1 MITAR
6 TAGCNINIIKSAK
19 RVVLLLSF
27 CLSKYEKYCIMEG
40 GMILTVEEF
49 IMENISW
56 IDLTMA
62 GITLISVIVAIF
74 VLIRNENATRGIL
87 SEKHSLRSTE
97 HEKLSLEH
105 TGLSSEHK
113 HLSQHLTQHLSQ
125 GHQTLKEQQ
134 AEIKQTVEFLKD
146 NVLLEQ
152 GKKDMLSQQM
162 LDIKRTSDHISAL
175 VELLHK
181 TQIENQQLRKEN
193 QEFKIENKKLRTQL
207 REHKQQKKQQY
218 EEMEL

>member
-1 MITAR
+1 
-6 TAGCNINIIKSAK
+6 
-19 RVVLLLSF
+19 
-27 CLSKYEKYCIMEG
+27 
-40 GMILTVEEF
+40 MILTVEEF